1 MKSIKTRI
9 HTLLM
14 LCSFFFVLNG
24 NAQELQTFILE
35 ALTNNPEIKKFEL
48 QYRIASEK
56 VNEVNTLPNTEFGLG
71 YFVSEPET
79 RTGAQR
85 FKLSVKQMMPW
96 FGNIAARENYV
107 SSLAAT
113 K

>member
-1 MKSIKTRI
+1 MKPIKTQI
-9 HTLLM
+9 HTFFM

-56 VNEVNTLPNTEFGLG
+56 VNEVNQQEEGVLLKNKMFILLDC
-71 YFVSEPET
+71 V
-79 RTGAQR
+79 RLVR
-85 FKLSVKQMMPW
+85 FL
-96 FGNIAARENYV
+96 
-107 SSLAAT
+107 
-113 K
+113 